1 MLERALL
8 HGLGQGHGWLTGDLA
23 LREIA
28 TMCVTDSCIAEAG
41 RMADAAR
48 GRRIRLHQSGG
59 PRPWS
64 IQLAQYQMSSLEEL
78 EHRLG
83 LFPAGTIFTIEMTSA
98 SADTIRSAVARIV
111 AFGAARGLEIRE
123 PRGPGRSP

>member
-1 MLERALL
+1 MHR
-8 HGLGQGHGWLTGDLA
+8 
-23 LREIA
+23 
-28 TMCVTDSCIAEAG
+28 
-41 RMADAAR
+41 R
-48 GRRIRLHQSGG
+48 GRAHGG
-59 PRPWS
+59 RRARPPDHAAPERRS
-64 IQLAQYQMSSLEEL
+64 EALVDPAAQYQMSSLEEL